1 MRLIFKILFLVLML
15 GSQLRAQF
23 FSLDTIDQ
31 YEFVRYDLNRI
42 SVKDSSTLL
51 LFLKRSGLLNP
62 KIPEKQ
68 G

>member
-42 SVKDSSTLL
+42 SVKDSSTL
-51 LFLKRSGLLNP
+51 SV
-62 KIPEKQ
+62 
-68 G
+68 